1 MKKTKKTFEY
11 TRGEIES
18 ILANLIE
25 RVEEMRDSVG
35 DTTSNDMI
43 GELDAL
49 QDDLRDLKEQLI
61 SRY

>member
-11 TRGEIES
+11 TRAEIES
-18 ILANLIE
+18 ILADTIE
-25 RVEEMRDSVG
+25 RVEEMRDNVG

-43 GELDAL
+43 GQLDEL
-49 QDDLRDLKEQLI
+49 QDDLYDLKEQLT

>member
-11 TRGEIES
+11 TRAEIES
-18 ILANLIE
+18 ILADTIE
-25 RVEEMRDSVG
+25 RVEEMRDNVG

-43 GELDAL
+43 GQLDEL
-49 QDDLRDLKEQLI
+49 QDDLYDLKETLT